1 MTFLAQRYGFFA
13 KKPYLCPENMLNAIQ
28 KPIQDELLR
37 YEKVF
42 RSALHADN
50 PLLSAAL
57 THVTRKLGKMMRPTL
72 LLLCA
77 REAGEVYDSVLH
89 AAVGLELLH
98 TASLVHDDV
107 VDESD
112 MRRGQR
118 SVNAVFGNKAAVLV
132 GDFITSTAL
141 REINS
146 TGSIEAVGRTAWLGQ
161 QLADGE
167 LMQLNNTQQT
177 TFDEAAYYDVID
189 RKTAALFST
198 CARLGA
204 FLGGADAELV
214 ERLSRF
220 GHLVGRC
227 FQMRDDLFDF
237 DETVQT
243 GKPRGNDMQEGK
255 LTLPVLFALR
265 DASEHIRRLA
275 LKVRGL
281 DASEHEIQELMVYT
295 IAHGGVDYA
304 EQQMQQLGEEAVS
317 LLLPLHD
324 AEVRQA
330 LEQYMAY
337 VNLRRN

>member
-1 MTFLAQRYGFFA
+1 
-13 KKPYLCPENMLNAIQ
+13 MLHAIQ
-28 KPIQDELLR
+28 KPIQSELQR

-42 RSALHADN
+42 RAALHSDN

-57 THVTRKLGKMMRPTL
+57 THITRKLGKMMRPTL

-77 REAGEVYDSVLH
+77 REAGEVCEAVLH
-89 AAVGLELLH
+89 AAAGLELLH

-118 SVNAVFGNKAAVLV
+118 SANAVFGNKAAVLV

-141 REINS
+141 REINC

-189 RKTAALFST
+189 RKTAALFAT

-204 FLGGADAELV
+204 FLGGADGEKV
-214 ERLSRF
+214 EQLSRF
-220 GHLVGRC
+220 GYLVGRC

-243 GKPRGNDMQEGK
+243 GKPRGNDMLEGK

-265 DASEHIRRLA
+265 DASEHHRQLA
-275 LKVRGL
+275 LKVRAL
-281 DASEHEIQELMVYT
+281 EASEQEIQELMVYT
-295 IAHGGVDYA
+295 IEHGGVEYA
-304 EQQMQQLGEEAVS
+304 EQEMQRLGDEALG
-317 LLLPLHD
+317 LLQPLYD

-330 LEQYMAY
+330 LEQYVTY
-337 VNLRRN
+337 VNLRNS

>member
-1 MTFLAQRYGFFA
+1 
-13 KKPYLCPENMLNAIQ
+13 MLNAIQ
-28 KPIQDELLR
+28 KPIQSELQR
-37 YEKVF
+37 YETVF
-42 RSALHADN
+42 RAALQSDN

-57 THVTRKLGKMMRPTL
+57 VHITQKLGKMMRPTL

-77 REAGEVYDSVLH
+77 REAGDVNEAVFH
-89 AAVGLELLH
+89 AAAGLELLH

-118 SVNAVFGNKAAVLV
+118 SANAVFGNKAAVLV

-141 REINS
+141 KEINR
-146 TGSIEAVGRTAWLGQ
+146 TGSLEAVGRTAWLGQ

-189 RKTAALFST
+189 RKTAALFAT

-204 FLGGADAELV
+204 LLGGANAETV

-237 DETVQT
+237 DESLHT
-243 GKPRGNDMQEGK
+243 GKPKGNDLLEGK

-265 DASEHIRRLA
+265 DADEQHRRLA
-275 LKVRGL
+275 LKVRAL
-281 DASEHEIQELMVYT
+281 EASQQEIHQLMDYT
-295 IAHGGVDYA
+295 IARGGIDYA
-304 EQQMQQLGEEAVS
+304 EQQMQRIGAEAVG
-317 LLLPLHD
+317 LLHPFRD
-324 AEVRQA
+324 ADVCAA
-330 LEQYMAY
+330 LEQYVAY
-337 VNLRRN
+337 VVARSS